1 MLILQKYRFYE
12 LWYDWNLLSYSCK
25 RKWNHSYGF
34 ETNLNLKKLRSL
46 ETKIFEGKSGW
57 SPKMP
62 NLLKIGK
69 FKEKQTLNLLYPY
82 MYGEKLIKIFKVWR
96 LSKIDRCGRDIVLF
110 FCNYPKCCSQDTES
124 HEKIKIFHRVAV
136 AFDDPKEI
144 TDKDDREH

>member
-110 FCNYPKCCSQDTES
+110 FCNSPYRCDLKNLNIMVFSIAKLDLCLDYLIMQ
-124 HEKIKIFHRVAV
+124 
-136 AFDDPKEI
+136 
-144 TDKDDREH
+144 